1 MVLTHIHW
9 DIIAFVLA
17 FCKGAV
23 TCAGMQFILIGK
35 FNYISGVRSWQDESF
50 LYFIYHYYE
59 VAEMGITLNVLAA
72 GVLTFVLDHLDH
84 RPELQE
90 DIVGVLGANNEHV
103 FLYRRI
109 LTSDRLIH
117 VN

>member
-1 MVLTHIHW
+1 
-9 DIIAFVLA
+9 
-17 FCKGAV
+17 
-23 TCAGMQFILIGK
+23 
-35 FNYISGVRSWQDESF
+35 
-50 LYFIYHYYE
+50 
-59 VAEMGITLNVLAA
+59 
-72 GVLTFVLDHLDH
+72 VLTFVLDHLDH